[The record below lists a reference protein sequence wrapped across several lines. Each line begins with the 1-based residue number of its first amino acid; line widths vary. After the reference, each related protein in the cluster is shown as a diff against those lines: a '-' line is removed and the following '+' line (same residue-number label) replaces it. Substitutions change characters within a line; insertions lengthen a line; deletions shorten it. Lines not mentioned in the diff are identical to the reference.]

1 MRLGTS
7 NYWIGKSKNGELFTN
22 IYGYPRRIWESDSEY
37 QSTLKLYRIF
47 KKRTLTTYEKMQQL
61 EQFFGIKANNDHIE
75 NDVVIDE
82 IVTESEPVI
91 DAEADRIALQNK
103 VKSIIQSIID
113 FFSEFEFEPNF
124 RFLNT
129 FAYACNN
136 STSTAK
142 EYVNNYFNLTDNAN
156 KNAIND
162 KMNSIEFNRII
173 DSLKTVTPTH
183 QINNRFKL
191 FYGAPGTGKTTE
203 GSKEVDN
210 IVVCHSG
217 MLPADLMED
226 FKFEDG
232 KATFIPSAL
241 QNAMV
246 NGKKIMLDEINLL
259 PFESLRFLQTILDGK
274 SEFEYKGKT
283 IRIKEGFMI
292 IGTMNL
298 QVNGCVYSLPEPLVD
313 RAMELKEF
321 KLTADKLVGLSSD
334 SLLRC

>member
-7 NYWIGKSKNGELFTN
+7 NYWIGKCKTGELFTN
-22 IYGYPRRIWESDSEY
+22 IYGRRRKIFESDIEY
-37 QSTLKLYRIF
+37 QSTLRLYQIF
-47 KKRTLTTYEKMQQL
+47 KKRTLTMSEKMAQL
-61 EQFFGIKANNDHIE
+61 EQFLGITIE
-75 NDVVIDE
+75 SKEADVVYDE

-103 VKSIIQSIID
+103 VQSIIQGIID

-142 EYVNNYFNLTDNAN
+142 EYVTNYFNLTDNAN

-173 DSLKTVTPTH
+173 DSLKTITPTH

-210 IVVCHSG
+210 IMVCHSG

-246 NGKKIMLDEINLL
+246 KGKKIMLDEINLL

-321 KLTADKLVGLSSD
+321 KLTADKLVGAII
-334 SLLRC
+334 

>member
-7 NYWIGKSKNGELFTN
+7 NYWIGKRKNGELFTN
-22 IYGYPRRIWESDSEY
+22 IYGYPKVISVYAAEY
-37 QSTLKLYRIF
+37 QKTLNLYQIF
-47 KKRTLTTYEKMQQL
+47 KKRTFSMDYKMNQL
-61 EQFFGIKANNDHIE
+61 EQFLGIGIHAEYNE
-75 NDVVIDE
+75 NTVIFDE

-91 DAEADRIALQNK
+91 DNDAERIALQNK
-103 VKSIIQSIID
+103 VQSIIQNIID

-136 STSTAK
+136 STSAAK
-142 EYVNNYFNLTDNAN
+142 EYVTNYFNLTDNAN
-156 KNAIND
+156 KTAIDD
-162 KMNSIEFNRII
+162 KMKSIEFRSIV
-173 DSLKTVTPTH
+173 DSLKTIVPTH
-183 QINNRFKL
+183 KVNNRFKL

-203 GSKEVDN
+203 GSKEADN
-210 IVVCHSG
+210 IMVCHSG

-246 NGKKIMLDEINLL
+246 EGKKIMLDEINLL

-283 IRIKEGFMI
+283 IKIKDGFVI

-321 KLTADKLVGLSSD
+321 KLTADKLVGAII
-334 SLLRC
+334 